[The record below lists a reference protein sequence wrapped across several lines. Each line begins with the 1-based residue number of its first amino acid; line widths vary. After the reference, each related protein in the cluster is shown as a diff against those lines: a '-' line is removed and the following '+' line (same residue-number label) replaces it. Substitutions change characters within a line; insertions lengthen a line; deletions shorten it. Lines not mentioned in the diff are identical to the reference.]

1 MTVRALNPRPLTRP
15 WPINCI
21 EMDFHIET
29 ESSETS
35 KVLIRRKKSI
45 VHVEKHRSRLR
56 EIVVKL

>member
-1 MTVRALNPRPLTRP
+1 MRALNPRPLTRP

-56 EIVVKL
+56 EIAVKL

>member
-1 MTVRALNPRPLTRP
+1 MRALNPRPLTRP

>member
-21 EMDFHIET
+21 EMNFHIET

-35 KVLIRRKKSI
+35 KVLIRREKGI
-45 VHVEKHRSRLR
+45 VHADRHRSRLR